1 MFYFKKKIFIFFLV
15 LFIIPNQSNTDENLI
30 NTLKKGKNIIFI
42 RHSLAPGNGDPSGF
56 ILSDCSTQ
64 RNLNEKGI
72 IQSKKIGNFFKKNN
86 IKIGKVL
93 SSEWCRCKDTSF
105 YAFTKYSTF
114 NGLNSFYDPIFYENK
129 KNQIKSLKKFVKNWD
144 GKSNLIL
151 VTHYVVI
158 LEILNLGASSGEVIV
173 TNKDYKTL
181 GRIKI
186 D

>member
-1 MFYFKKKIFIFFLV
+1 MKYFKSIIIIILFL
-15 LFIIPNQSNTDENLI
+15 FNHKSFADENI
-30 NTLKKGKNIIFI
+30 VEILKKNNNIVFI
-42 RHSLAPGNGDPSGF
+42 RHSLAPGNGDPED
-56 ILSDCSTQ
+56 LNLNDCKTQ
-64 RNLNEKGI
+64 RNLSTKGI
-72 IQSKKIGNFFKKNN
+72 IQSKKIGHFFKKNN

-114 NGLNSFYDPIFYENK
+114 NGLNSFYDPKFHKNK
-129 KNQIKSLKKFVKNWD
+129 KTQIKSLKKFVKNWD

-158 LEILNLGASSGEVIV
+158 LEMLNLGASSGEIIV
-173 TNKDYKTL
+173 TNEDYKTL